1 MGEKIVANRSSLGR
15 PGGGYIPTVGG
26 RACRWARALF
36 PLKATSQP
44 DWARSQFST
53 SDWSHWEVSAGGEA
67 GVVRSDR
74 PEGLRVGSGEG
85 TGRGV
90 RGVWFGRSP
99 AEWDR
104 NSEAQLWGC
113 HLGTSQGLLVT
124 EEPSGLSSKGVF
136 GLACRKQRTGS
147 GEHTQTGV

>member
-1 MGEKIVANRSSLGR
+1 MDLGEEIVANRSSLGR

-53 SDWSHWEVSAGGEA
+53 SDWSHWEVSAGGQA
-67 GVVRSDR
+67 GVVRSDQ

-85 TGRGV
+85 AGQGIREVWVWKKPSGV
-90 RGVWFGRSP
+90 GQ
-99 AEWDR
+99 
-104 NSEAQLWGC
+104 N
-113 HLGTSQGLLVT
+113 LGGSTL
-124 EEPSGLSSKGVF
+124 GLSSEDQPGTLVQ
-136 GLACRKQRTGS
+136 GGAIWAL
-147 GEHTQTGV
+147 